1 MYLILLVLD
10 NPDQLEDL
18 LIAWEEAG
26 VPSAT
31 VLFSTG
37 MGRIRKLATWRDDMP
52 LIPSLRDFYE
62 APENSNRTVLAV
74 VEDEM
79 QVDAIVAATETVTG
93 SLAQENTGMLLVL
106 PIARA
111 YGARRKSDA
120 DEESDR

>member
-1 MYLILLVLD
+1 MYLILLVID

-37 MGRIRKLATWRDDMP
+37 MGRIRNLGGWRDDMP

-62 APENSNRTVLAV
+62 APENLNRTIFATANT
-74 VEDEM
+74 EG
-79 QVDAIVAATETVTG
+79 QVDAVVAATRKVVGDLDKGKTG
-93 SLAQENTGMLLVL
+93 LLLVL
-106 PIARA
+106 PVARV
-111 YGARRKSDA
+111 YGANKETGA
-120 DEESDR
+120 